1 MHCGKP
7 ETRTRNIDD
16 QFTCN
21 DCRPNVPQIGAFS
34 IPDASSLAQV
44 NFGDFKTWLKGALQ
58 VALQEQ
64 LQTHLDKVDADMK
77 VLRDELASTK
87 KDLSAEKN
95 KVTEQKKLIANL
107 QTEVTELKQTVKDT
121 TKYLVN
127 SDRNSRQYNAILFGV
142 PEDKF
147 TLQLEGKEGIEVDD
161 DSTKVKELMNVV
173 GYEGKITHHFRLGQ
187 PGDRPRPMKLIFD
200 SPVDS
205 KSALDNS
212 FKLKKIIDQTI
223 FIKPDKTKSENAE
236 FKRVGDKKRE
246 LLEKYP
252 TVDDQQPR
260 VVLKKGV
267 LTLDGVE
274 VTRYLPIQSLF

>member
-1 MHCGKP
+1 M
-7 ETRTRNIDD
+7 
-16 QFTCN
+16 
-21 DCRPNVPQIGAFS
+21 
-34 IPDASSLAQV
+34 
-44 NFGDFKTWLKGALQ
+44 NFGDSKTWLKGALQ

-77 VLRDELASTK
+77 VLRDELANTK

-95 KVTEQKKLIANL
+95 KVIEQKKLIGNL

-127 SDRNSRQYNAILFGV
+127 TDRNSRQYNAILFGV

-147 TLQLEGKEGIEVDD
+147 TLQLKGTEGVELDN
-161 DSTKVKELMNVV
+161 DSSKVNELMNLV
-173 GYEGKITHHFRLGQ
+173 GYRGKVRHHFRLGQ

-200 SPVDS
+200 SHADS
-205 KSALDNS
+205 QSARDNS
-212 FKLKKIIDQTI
+212 FKLKKVVDQTI

-236 FKRVGDKKRE
+236 FKRVGDKKKE
-246 LLEKYP
+246 LLEQYP
-252 TVDDQQPR
+252 TVDDQHPR

-274 VTRYLPIQSLF
+274 VTRYIPIPSLF